1 MKAESKARANAR
13 IRKLLLDVH
22 AKIDELNAGPI
33 PRAHVTCSAGCG
45 HARTGCCSLFTTL
58 DFHEAALIV
67 DRNAEAVERALPR
80 LLEAERRIAAAGIT
94 VEAFDMRLDAAGLRE
109 VERVTS
115 ARYRRLEL
123 PCAFLDDE
131 SRCTIYRDRPLACRT
146 HHVISDPA
154 ECSVVEPDEGETDDR
169 YIRVDFGEARARAPE
184 VMIRAQLAARL
195 PIEWSALPLAVLAV
209 YRRRKGE
216 P

>member
-13 IRKLLLDVH
+13 IRRLLLDVH
-22 AKIDELNAGPI
+22 AKVDELNARPL
-33 PRAHVTCSAGCG
+33 PLVVTCSAGCG

-80 LLEAERRIAAAGIT
+80 LLEAERKLDEAGISSA
-94 VEAFDMRLDAAGLRE
+94 AFDMTLDAAGFRE

-115 ARYRRLEL
+115 ARYHRLEL

-131 SRCTIYRDRPLACRT
+131 NRCTIYRDRPLACRT

-154 ECSVVEPDEGETDDR
+154 ECSALEPGDR
-169 YIRVDFGEARARAPE
+169 YARVDIGGARARAPE
-184 VMIRAQLAARL
+184 VMIRALLAARL

-209 YRRRKGE
+209 YRRRRKGRGE

>member
-13 IRKLLLDVH
+13 MRKLLLDVQ
-22 AKIDELNAGPI
+22 AKVDELNAGPI

-80 LLEAERRIAAAGIT
+80 LLEAERKIAEAGIT
-94 VEAFDMRLDAAGLRE
+94 VEAFDMTLSAAGLRE

-123 PCAFLDDE
+123 PCAFLDDAD
-131 SRCTIYRDRPLACRT
+131 RCTIYRDRPLACRT

-154 ECSVVEPDEGETDDR
+154 ECSVTEPEGGTDR